1 MSDVIRGACLCG
13 TVSFEIGP
21 PYLWFAHCHCSMCRK
36 QHGSLF
42 GTGLGVEREHF
53 RWRTGE
59 SDVVH
64 YSATAAFE
72 RPFYRRCGSTVPGVS
87 HLPDVLLVPA
97 GLLEG
102 DFAMKPRAHI
112 FVASKSPLCTI
123 TDSLPQ
129 FAAYPPGVDLPVV
142 ELSRPP
148 SPRRGVV
155 AGSCLCGQVSYE
167 VNDSPQ
173 RVVHCHCSLCRRSRG
188 SPYASTLFMRAER
201 FRWTHGSDLIRT
213 YRLPPPRT
221 YETDFCTR
229 CGSLTPTVSP
239 EVGLAFIPAG
249 SIDTPLRPLP
259 GVHIH
264 VRSKARWHEIGDTAQ
279 QFDEMPPPDRFH
291 EFFL

>member
-1 MSDVIRGACLCG
+1 MNDAIPGACLCG
-13 TVSFEIGP
+13 TVTFEVGP

-42 GTGLGVEREHF
+42 STGLGVERQHF
-53 RWRTGE
+53 RWLKGE
-59 SDVVH
+59 ADVVH

-72 RPFYRRCGSTVPGVS
+72 RPFCRRCGSTVPGVS

-102 DFAMKPRAHI
+102 NFTMKPRAHI

-142 ELSRPP
+142 ELARPP
-148 SPRRGVV
+148 ARRGVIG
-155 AGSCLCGQVSYE
+155 GSCLCGQVAYE
-167 VNDSPQ
+167 LNDTP
-173 RVVHCHCSLCRRSRG
+173 RRIVHCHCSLCRRSRG
-188 SPYASTLFMRAER
+188 APYATTLFTHAER
-201 FRWTHGSDLIRT
+201 FRWTRGSDLIRT

-239 EVGLAFIPAG
+239 EVGLALIPTG
-249 SIDTPLRPLP
+249 SIDTPMKLLP
-259 GVHIH
+259 AVHIH
-264 VRSKARWHEIGDTAQ
+264 VASKARWHDITDTAQ
-279 QFDEMPPPDRFH
+279 QFDDMPPPDRFG
-291 EFFL
+291 EFLGV